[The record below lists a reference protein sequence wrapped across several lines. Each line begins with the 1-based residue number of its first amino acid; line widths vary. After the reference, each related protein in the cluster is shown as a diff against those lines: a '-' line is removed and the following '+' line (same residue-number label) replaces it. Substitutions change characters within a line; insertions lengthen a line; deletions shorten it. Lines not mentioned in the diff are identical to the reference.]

1 MITKPL
7 LIAIIALT
15 AALGL
20 ASFGLY
26 KQVQKNGRLS
36 ADIEVKVAEIKAG
49 EELITKERRLITEA
63 NDREQ
68 QTAKEHEAKYAE
80 FKKLTDCIN
89 NRTCGVVVRNYCPN
103 TVPSSTASG
112 SRTSE
117 TNAHDTRQ
125 LEQDYLHLIEQFGV
139 VEVNYAAMQRELIAR
154 SRPDYCQPK

>member
-1 MITKPL
+1 MSKNL
-7 LIAIIALT
+7 LIAIAVLT
-15 AALGL
+15 ALLGL

-26 KQVQKNGRLS
+26 KQVQKNGKLS
-36 ADIEVKVAEIKAG
+36 VKLELKQAQIKAG
-49 EELITKERRLITEA
+49 EELIAKERKLIIEA
-63 NDREQ
+63 NYREQ

-117 TNAHDTRQ
+117 ANAPNTRQ
-125 LEQDYLHLIEQFGV
+125 LEQDYLHLIEQIGI
-139 VEVNYAAMQRELIAR
+139 VEVNYVAMQRELIAR